1 MKYILFF
8 WLLSVSSFTYS
19 AEVLGK
25 VCFGKNLGKASSE
38 YSDLLRIQ
46 IGQSEKISFNQKLK
60 KPFLALSG
68 LDLNKT
74 HMVKVYFDDKVG
86 MSWPLNFN
94 KLNTATV
101 LIWRAAGSWRM
112 EVVGD
117 ETC

>member
-1 MKYILFF
+1 MKYILFV

-25 VCFGKNLGKASSE
+25 VCFGKASSE

-46 IGQSEKISFNQKLK
+46 IGQSEKIAFNQKLK
-60 KPFLALSG
+60 RPFLALSG

-94 KLNTATV
+94 KLNTHTV

-117 ETC
+117 EAC